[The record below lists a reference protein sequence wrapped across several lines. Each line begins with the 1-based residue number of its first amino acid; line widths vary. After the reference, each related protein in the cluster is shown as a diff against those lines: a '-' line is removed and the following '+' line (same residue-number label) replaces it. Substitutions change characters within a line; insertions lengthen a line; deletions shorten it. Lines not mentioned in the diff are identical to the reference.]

1 MNIISTL
8 LHRLSFRMERY
19 SKYYQLQEIKK
30 KLGKCTQTSV
40 FKMPEICSCPEKIF
54 LEEQTSIYEG
64 SRFIISP
71 LGESGR
77 FIMKAHSHA
86 AQGLTVVTGNHI
98 RQVGLFNLEAA
109 ETHDYDVD
117 KDVIVEEDVN
127 IGVGVTLLS
136 GVKVGRGASVG
147 AGSVC
152 VHNIPPYAIVMGNPA
167 QVVGFVF
174 TPEQIIQHEENLYS
188 PEDRIPLERLQKNY
202 QRYFMNHISDIAKF
216 TNISI

>member
-1 MNIISTL
+1 MNILSTL
-8 LHRLSFRMERY
+8 VHKLSFRIERY
-19 SKYYQLQEIKK
+19 SKYYQLQEIKRR
-30 KLGKCTQTSV
+30 LGKITSSTV
-40 FKMPEICSCPEKIF
+40 FKMPEICSCPEKIY
-54 LEEQTSIYEG
+54 LEESTSIYEG

-71 LGESGR
+71 LGDGGK
-77 FIMKAHSHA
+77 FIMKSHSHA
-86 AQGLTVVTGNHI
+86 AQGLTVVTGNHL
-98 RQVGLFNLEAA
+98 RQVGMFNLETA

-117 KDVIVEEDVN
+117 KDVIVEEDVI

-152 VHNIPPYAIVMGNPA
+152 VHNVPPYAIVMGNPA

-174 TPEQIIQHEENLYS
+174 TPEQIVQHEELLYS
-188 PEDRIPLERLQKNY
+188 PSDRIPLERLQKNY
-202 QRYFMNHISDIAKF
+202 QRYFLNHIAEIAKF